1 MSKILFEVG
10 AFDGKDSLN
19 FHKQGYVV
27 YTFEPKK
34 DLYENL
40 KNKTK
45 HLKNYNVYNK
55 AVYHENCTKKFNI
68 CKQGG
73 ASSILEFKSNE
84 ELIKH
89 WTNKRTDIHYS
100 GLSYDVECIRLDN
113 FIENENLQNNFID
126 YLHIDAQGVDYEVL
140 LSLGKYL
147 KNVKKGVVETVKD
160 NSKSIYKDQINNVD
174 VLTKFLTENN
184 FIVEKIVSNDPTNCE
199 FNLHFRNLDF

>member
-1 MSKILFEVG
+1 MEIILTNNKILISL
-10 AFDGKDSLN
+10 SLN
-19 FHKQGYVV
+19 PPINVIN
-27 YTFEPKK
+27 TAKK
-34 DLYENL
+34 
-40 KNKTK
+40 
-45 HLKNYNVYNK
+45 
-55 AVYHENCTKKFNI
+55 
-68 CKQGG
+68 GG

-89 WTNKRTDIHYS
+89 WTNIRTDIHYS

-184 FIVEKIVSNDPTNCE
+184 FIVEEIVSNDPTNCE